1 MEIEMKKR
9 NRRERLDDRGA
20 ALVTVIIV
28 VGLLSILATTF
39 LYLSG
44 MNFFM
49 KKTDQKT
56 KESFYEAETA
66 LEEIRAE
73 LMELS
78 ADAAGKAYQ
87 RLIVQYASMDSYTR
101 YSAYQSYFLEELK
114 NNWNAKRDVETPQLS
129 YEEMMKR
136 IVSPEYRGFLSL
148 NAEVADAGVP
158 DLTYASQGY
167 LLIKGIC
174 LTYTNSEGYTTMIET
189 DFMVSVPQLNWSVGE
204 AAPSGT
210 PIADKDGVDLSECVQ
225 YYNWTKQ

>member
-1 MEIEMKKR
+1 MKKR
-9 NRRERLDDRGA
+9 NRGERLDDRGA

-87 RLIVQYASMDSYTR
+87 RLLVQYASMDSYTR
-101 YSAYQSYFLEELK
+101 YSAYQSYFFEELQK
-114 NNWNAKRDVETPQLS
+114 SWNAKRDVETPQLS
-129 YEEMMKR
+129 YEEMIKR
-136 IVSPEYRGFLSL
+136 IVSPEYQSFLSL
-148 NAEVADAGVP
+148 DPATADAGAP
-158 DLTYASQGY
+158 DLTYVSQGY
-167 LLIKGIC
+167 LLIPGIC
-174 LTYTNSEGYTTMIET
+174 LTYTNSEGYTTIIQT
-189 DFMVSVPQLNWSVGE
+189 DYMVNVPQLNWSVGDTT
-204 AAPSGT
+204 PGGT
-210 PIADKDGVDLSECVQ
+210 PAADKDGVDLSECVQ

>member
-1 MEIEMKKR
+1 MQKR
-9 NRRERLDDRGA
+9 NRGERLDNRGA

-56 KESFYEAETA
+56 KESFYQAETA

-87 RLIVQYASMDSYTR
+87 RLLVQYASMDSYTR

-114 NNWNAKRDVETPQLS
+114 NSWDARRDVETPQLS
-129 YEEMMKR
+129 YEEMVKR
-136 IVSPEYRGFLSL
+136 IVSPEYQGFLSL
-148 NAEVADAGVP
+148 NPDVADAGMA

-174 LTYTNSEGYTTMIET
+174 LTYTNSEGYTTIIRT
-189 DFMVSVPQLNWSVGE
+189 DYMVSVPQLNWSVGDT
-204 AAPSGT
+204 APEGT
-210 PIADKDGVDLSECVQ
+210 PVADKTGVDLSECVQ